1 MNKYQIV
8 ERQKDFI
15 LIMGLSFE
23 SPLTDLSE
31 IERELQRSKYRGR
44 VVFDL
49 LLANGIAF
57 NRYVKMCFENGRFQ
71 RETFD
76 VIPSS
81 DVSLNEASKKFIKDN
96 KDVLNYGILSALE
109 KSEILESC
117 E

>member
-15 LIMGLSFE
+15 LVIGLSFE
-23 SPLTDLSE
+23 SPLSDLSE
-31 IERELQRSKYRGR
+31 IERELEQSKYRGS

-57 NRYVKMCFENGRFQ
+57 NRFVKLHFENGRFE
-71 RETFD
+71 RDTFD
-76 VIPSS
+76 VIESGN
-81 DVSLNEASKKFIKDN
+81 VSLIEASKKFIKNN

-117 E
+117 N